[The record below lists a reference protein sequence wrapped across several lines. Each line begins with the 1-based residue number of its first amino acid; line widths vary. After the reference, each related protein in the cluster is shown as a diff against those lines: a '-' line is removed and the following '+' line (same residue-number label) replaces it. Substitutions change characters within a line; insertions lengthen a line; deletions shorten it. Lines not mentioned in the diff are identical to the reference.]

1 MARLGGDEFVVLVED
16 AAGPGEADAV
26 AERLL
31 ATLSEPVSLAG
42 RDRPIRAGASVGI
55 VTTNGSAPAGDL
67 LRDADIAMYLAKGQG
82 GGHRRFEPTMPRSR
96 VLPGLS
102 ELAVADM
109 ADEHAPILRGFRPR
123 ARRGDVHRHS
133 VLIVGEHVVE
143 LDAERARGGLHCLGE
158 VAENL
163 VHAAVVTQRGPG
175 PAHARRRL
183 DQTGHGGCDVA
194 LANASKPLRTSSSF
208 G

>member
-1 MARLGGDEFVVLVED
+1 VARLGGDEFVVLVED

-82 GGHRRFEPTMPRSR
+82 GGHRRFEPTMRAAAVQR
-96 VLPGLS
+96 I
-102 ELAVADM
+102 ELEADLRR
-109 ADEHAPILRGFRPR
+109 AAQQGEFTPHYQPI
-123 ARRGDVHRHS
+123 
-133 VLIVGEHVVE
+133 VE
-143 LDAERARGGLHCLGE
+143 LDTGRLTGVEWVLSGWP
-158 VAENL
+158 
-163 VHAAVVTQRGPG
+163 AVLPVTRDEGAL
-175 PAHARRRL
+175 PA
-183 DQTGHGGCDVA
+183 
-194 LANASKPLRTSSSF
+194 K
-208 G
+208 